1 MRVRSRRRRR
11 WKERKK
17 KGDDDSKTIY
27 VSLCVFLCG
36 RYESFP
42 TKISH
47 TKKHKK
53 NSLIP

>member
-47 TKKHKK
+47 TKTHKK
-53 NSLIP
+53 TV